1 MQLILCLRNWW
12 RTMTSE
18 EAEKMNALCRRIITK
33 KDPQVFDQ
41 LVHELNQLLELK
53 HKRIHPEH
61 ASQTR

>member
-1 MQLILCLRNWW
+1 
-12 RTMTSE
+12 MTSE
-18 EAEKMNALCRRIITK
+18 EAEKMNALCRRIITE